1 MRGLSRIFLIMKQ
14 LEKKFE
20 SLGFSFSCIH
30 REGIYSIY
38 ERKQIQSEYKHY
50 EAIRIQSHN
59 GYEMHGV
66 KYPPSEYYPSANSWG
81 AHGYTCL
88 TKKDAFKRLDKMM
101 EQDKLNKDK
110 NKKNKTT
117 Q

>member
-1 MRGLSRIFLIMKQ
+1 MKQ

-50 EAIRIQSHN
+50 EAIKIQSHN
-59 GYEMHGV
+59 GYEIAGN
-66 KYPPSEYYPSANSWG
+66 KIPPSECYPTSNSWG
-81 AHGYTCL
+81 SNGYTCL
-88 TKKDAFKRLDKMM
+88 NKKSAYDRLDRIIKEDMI
-101 EQDKLNKDK
+101 NKEK
-110 NKKNKTT
+110 AERRKSK
-117 Q
+117 